1 MAEKDMTEKTL
12 EDYNDVFSDLIN
24 VLLFNGKRKVQ
35 EDMLETATARSV
47 YKADNKLREQ
57 ERDVAKYWRN
67 INFRIAMFGL
77 ENQTDQEK
85 DITLRLVGY
94 DGAAYRDQLFYVK
107 DENDKRKM
115 NDNPRYMV
123 VTVVLYFGMEHW
135 SKPKTLGEALEEI
148 PEELK
153 PYFND
158 YKANIFE
165 IAWLT
170 DEQVEMFQSDFRIV
184 ADYFVQMRKNKNYVP
199 SDRQIT
205 HVKEVLQLMSVLT
218 KDNRFEEACNELEKG
233 EEVSTMNEWLDK
245 VENRGMRRGQISE
258 YIKIRREDGYSEEEI
273 ESAII
278 KRYGLTEEQAEEYMH
293 ELATV

>member
-1 MAEKDMTEKTL
+1 MTEKDMTEKTL
-12 EDYNDVFSDLIN
+12 EDYNDVFADLIN
-24 VLLFNGKRKVQ
+24 VLLFKGKRKVQ
-35 EDMLETATARSV
+35 EDMLETAAARSV
-47 YKADNKLREQ
+47 YKADNRLREQ

-67 INFRIAMFGL
+67 INFRIAMFGI
-77 ENQTDQEK
+77 ENQSEQEK
-85 DITLRLVGY
+85 DITLRLAGY

-123 VTVVLYFGMEHW
+123 VTIVLYFGMVHW

-170 DEQVEMFQSDFRIV
+170 DEQVKMFQSDFRIV
-184 ADYFVQMRKNKNYVP
+184 ADYF
-199 SDRQIT
+199 
-205 HVKEVLQLMSVLT
+205 
-218 KDNRFEEACNELEKG
+218 EK
-233 EEVSTMNEWLDK
+233 
-245 VENRGMRRGQISE
+245 
-258 YIKIRREDGYSEEEI
+258 
-273 ESAII
+273 
-278 KRYGLTEEQAEEYMH
+278 
-293 ELATV
+293 

>member
-35 EDMLETATARSV
+35 EDMLEAATARSV
-47 YKADNKLREQ
+47 YKVDNKLREQ

-205 HVKEVLQLMSVLT
+205 HVKEVLRLMSVLT
-218 KDNRFEEACNELEKG
+218 KDNRFEEACNEVEKG

-258 YIKIRREDGYSEEEI
+258 YIKIRREDGYPEDEI

-278 KRYGLTEEQAEEYMH
+278 KRYGLTEEQAEDYMRD
-293 ELATV
+293 LATV